1 MATSQVSE
9 HPLFTGLR
17 ELIVFFPKPEDE
29 HDFKFCR
36 WQKDDSTRCRNPRAD
51 IARDEAKR
59 LWSEIEQKKE
69 CLDISFFYPKVERLL
84 QITHCHVH
92 KPQVLKSFEEWKDRH
107 CASTALAD
115 TPAETSQSLSQE
127 SSRALK
133 DDPDEASEPETPET
147 PETEIFDPSVCSD
160 TSPFPTPLTEPDS
173 IRTPIKL
180 PASILDRSI
189 PDTQPDI
196 VNHVPMSTTD
206 KEKFAVNAITKDI
219 STLSL
224 GSTLPTPNKSSA
236 GGKTAIAESISEDDD
251 ASFQGMPGE
260 LSIITDGKSVID
272 QATTGVST
280 WEGKA
285 PKVEDD
291 PLGHQIAI
299 EGIGIARLSR
309 KGTLHHVSPIIKAL
323 NTPPTPGKQRRHGI
337 VYILRSTSN
346 KEIFKIGWTEKSAE
360 ERHHQPNNC
369 YAKNTEIIYE
379 SRKPF
384 AGAYKAE
391 LLAQKF
397 LGSCNLPIIECES
410 CGKGHREWFK
420 GEETVIRGTLEAMED
435 FLQMPAYE
443 LKAGEE
449 NDGEMTLSQEA
460 KKRVKSMCNISIEGL
475 RGSTIGQKE
484 PASLQD
490 DVLGESIGV
499 NSQTATQTTA
509 PQVTADI
516 PVQTT
521 EVESPQKSETSA
533 GQKIGR
539 LVGNIGKGFGKFK
552 DTVQNMRSRESTPD
566 PDGFQQ
572 VPKDAGA
579 FENFTTNI
587 LWALKGGKP
596 EALKENGSLWD
607 SLVQA
612 AVDKKESFKEDF
624 AKGRREVDGRS

>member
-1 MATSQVSE
+1 MAAFQVSE
-9 HPLFTGLR
+9 HPLFTGLK
-17 ELIVFFPKPEDE
+17 ELIVFFPKPEYE

-51 IARDEAKR
+51 IARDEAMR

-69 CLDISFFYPKVERLL
+69 CLDISFFYPKVERFL
-84 QITHCHVH
+84 QITHCHEH
-92 KPQVLKSFEEWKDRH
+92 KPQVLESFEEWKDKH
-107 CASTALAD
+107 CACTVLAD
-115 TPAETSQSLSQE
+115 TTAGTSQSLSQG
-127 SSRALK
+127 SNRASK

-147 PETEIFDPSVCSD
+147 EVFDPSVCSD

-180 PASILDRSI
+180 PASILGRSI

-196 VNHVPMSTTD
+196 TDHAPVSTID
-206 KEKFAVNAITKDI
+206 EDESAVNAITRDI

-224 GSTLPTPNKSSA
+224 GNALPTPNKSSA
-236 GGKTAIAESISEDDD
+236 GGKPAIAESISADDD
-251 ASFQGMPGE
+251 SSFNEMFEE
-260 LSIITDGKSVID
+260 LSIITDENSVID

-280 WEGKA
+280 WKGKA

-291 PLGHQIAI
+291 PLGHEIAI
-299 EGIGIARLSR
+299 KGIGIARLSR
-309 KGTLHHVSPIIKAL
+309 KGTLHYASPIIKAL
-323 NTPPTPGKQRRHGI
+323 YTPPTPGKQRRHGI

-369 YAKNTEIIYE
+369 YGKDTEIIYE
-379 SRKPF
+379 SSNPF

-391 LLAQKF
+391 ILAHKF
-397 LGSCNLPIIECES
+397 LGKLNRPIIRCET
-410 CGKGHREWFK
+410 CGKGHREWFE

-435 FLQMPAYE
+435 FIQMPAYE
-443 LKAGEE
+443 LKAGQGE
-449 NDGEMTLSQEA
+449 DGEMTLSQEA
-460 KKRVKSMCNISIEGL
+460 EKRVKSMCNISIEGL

-484 PASLQD
+484 PSSVQD
-490 DVLGESIGV
+490 EVLGENIGV
-499 NSQTATQTTA
+499 NSQTATQTTT

-516 PVQTT
+516 PIQTT
-521 EVESPQKSETSA
+521 EGESSQKSETSTA
-533 GQKIGR
+533 GKIGR
-539 LVGNIGKGFGKFK
+539 LFGKGKRK
-552 DTVQNMRSRESTPD
+552 VMDKVQNMRSRESTPD

-579 FENFTTNI
+579 FENFTTSI

-596 EALKENGSLWD
+596 EALKEKENGSLWD
-607 SLVQA
+607 TLVQA
-612 AVDKKESFKEDF
+612 VVDKKESVKEDF
-624 AKGRREVDGRS
+624 AKGRREGEGRS

>member
-9 HPLFTGLR
+9 HPLLTGLKD
-17 ELIVFFPKPEDE
+17 LIVFFPKSEDE

-51 IARDEAKR
+51 IARDEAMR

-69 CLDISFFYPKVERLL
+69 CLDISFFYPKVERFL

-107 CASTALAD
+107 CACTVLAD
-115 TPAETSQSLSQE
+115 TPAGTSQSLSQG
-127 SSRALK
+127 SNRALK

-147 PETEIFDPSVCSD
+147 EVFDPSVCSD

-180 PASILDRSI
+180 PASILGRSI

-196 VNHVPMSTTD
+196 TDHAPVSTID
-206 KEKFAVNAITKDI
+206 EDESAVNAITKDI

-236 GGKTAIAESISEDDD
+236 GGKPSIAESISEDDD
-251 ASFQGMPGE
+251 SSFNEMFEE
-260 LSIITDGKSVID
+260 LSITTDENSVID

-280 WEGKA
+280 WKGKA

-291 PLGHQIAI
+291 PLGHEIAI
-299 EGIGIARLSR
+299 KGIGIARLSR
-309 KGTLHHVSPIIKAL
+309 KGTLHYASPIIKAL
-323 NTPPTPGKQRRHGI
+323 YTPPTPGKQRRRGI

-369 YAKNTEIIYE
+369 YGKDTEIIYE
-379 SRKPF
+379 SSNPF

-391 LLAQKF
+391 ILAHKF
-397 LGSCNLPIIECES
+397 LGKLNRPIIRCET
-410 CGKGHREWFK
+410 CGKGHREWFE

-443 LKAGEE
+443 LKAGQDV
-449 NDGEMTLSQEA
+449 DGEMMLSQEA
-460 KKRVKSMCNISIEGL
+460 EKRVKSMCNISIEGL
-475 RGSTIGQKE
+475 RGSTTGQKE
-484 PASLQD
+484 PASAQE
-490 DVLGESIGV
+490 VLGESVEV
-499 NSQTATQTTA
+499 NSQTTA

-516 PVQTT
+516 LIQST
-521 EVESPQKSETSA
+521 EVESSQKSETSA
-533 GQKIGR
+533 AGKLGR
-539 LVGNIGKGFGKFK
+539 WVGNAGTKLAKGKRKVM

-572 VPKDAGA
+572 VHKDAGA

-612 AVDKKESFKEDF
+612 AVDRKESFKEDF
-624 AKGRREVDGRS
+624 AKGRREAEGRS